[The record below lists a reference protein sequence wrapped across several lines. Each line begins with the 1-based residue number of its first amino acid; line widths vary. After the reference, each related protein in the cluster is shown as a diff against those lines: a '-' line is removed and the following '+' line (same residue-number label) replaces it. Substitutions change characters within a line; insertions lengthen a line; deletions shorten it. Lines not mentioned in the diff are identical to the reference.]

1 MFADFDWRGAEMALQ
16 RAISLNSSYA
26 TAHQRYADYL
36 AIVGRLDEAIVESKR
51 ARNLDPLSRVLSNE
65 PAVVYLIARRYD
77 DAIREA
83 RSTLELDSEFWATHL
98 ILCGAYLRRGHP
110 ARRSPSVSERWR

>member
-26 TAHQRYADYL
+26 TAQ
-36 AIVGRLDEAIVESKR
+36 ESKR